1 MGSLEQSMA
10 MASGDQIPAEMAA
23 LAQANTPTAEDEQM
37 TKVISRLAEENPANV
52 AEIIQL
58 WLSEDQK

>member
-1 MGSLEQSMA
+1 
-10 MASGDQIPAEMAA
+10 MAA
-23 LAQANTPTAEDEQM
+23 MAQANTPTPEDEQM
-37 TKVISRLAEENPANV
+37 TKVIGRLAEENPANV